1 MFKYDQEPTKIISKS
16 KTKTNILDFVFLMGF
31 STKKYV
37 KMLKTVVS
45 KIINGVFAN
54 IDVLPSGKR
63 YLENTNKGQCHKY
76 IG

>member
-1 MFKYDQEPTKIISKS
+1 MRRS
-16 KTKTNILDFVFLMGF
+16 KTKTNIFDFVFLIGF

-37 KMLKTVVS
+37 RMLKTIVS

-54 IDVLPSGKR
+54 IEVLPRGNR
-63 YLENTNKGQCHKY
+63 YLEKTNNGQCHKY